1 MSRTIRSTDLFDLEF
16 VGSVSTH
23 GERIAYTITWPDEAT
38 DVNRST
44 IHLFEDGESRLL
56 LDGHRDV
63 SPTFSP
69 DGTRLAFL
77 RTFSKEERP
86 KAKPQ
91 PAILTIATGEVELIP
106 GYEEEAVEQVNWID
120 DDRLLIRA
128 SLRPEELRGLDD
140 DELKRRPLVTTTLDY
155 RFNGRGTTLNA
166 RRQVDVLTITDNS
179 INRLTTPGI
188 DHAAAAASP
197 DGTKVLV
204 VATSEENAD
213 ITGRSSVW
221 MLSVNGDAPV
231 LMTEQPGRWSGVGFT
246 ADGRPYAVGEIDPV
260 QPNLSRP
267 FLLTAGDVPQVM
279 GPHDVNCSA
288 AIGGGAAARVAP
300 GAIYMPGIRG
310 TTVSID
316 RYDDTTG
323 DIETVAAGPFVITS
337 FDLIDDGERII
348 AAVNTPTRPTEL
360 WEFANGE
367 SKILV
372 SLNHDLL
379 AELDLAVPEI
389 ITVAS
394 TDGAMVEALLVRPPA
409 SANAETP
416 GPGLIY
422 IHGGPMSAYTQ
433 SFFDEFQ
440 MAAADGYTVIAGN
453 PRGSDG
459 YGEEWV
465 SCIAG
470 DLGNKDWEDVQA
482 LTDHLA
488 SLETVDEDRLGI
500 GGGSYGG
507 FMTSWAIG
515 HTHRYKAAL
524 VERAVTNWE
533 TMAGTSDIGSWFMG
547 MLLFADWHTSLDRLR
562 ELSPMHHADNV
573 RTPTLVLH
581 SEEDWRCPI
590 EQAEQFFSV
599 LRRNR
604 VDVTFARFPGE
615 NHELSRAGSPKHR
628 VERLRL
634 VHDFYATHLLDR
646 SSQV

>member
-1 MSRTIRSTDLFDLEF
+1 MTRTLRATDLFDLQF
-16 VGSVSTH
+16 VGTISTSDS
-23 GERIAYTITWPDEAT
+23 RVAYTITWPDEQSDA
-38 DVNRST
+38 VRST
-44 IHLFEDGESRLL
+44 IHLLENGESRQLC
-56 LDGHRDV
+56 DGHRDLAP
-63 SPTFSP
+63 SFSP
-69 DGTRLAFL
+69 DGSRLAFL
-77 RTFSKEERP
+77 RSEP

-91 PAILTIATGEVELIP
+91 PAIITIATGEVEIVP
-106 GYEEEAVEQVNWID
+106 GYEEEAVHQIDWID
-120 DDRLLIRA
+120 DGRLLIRA
-128 SLRPEELRGLDD
+128 TLRPEGLQGLDD
-140 DELKRRPLVTTTLDY
+140 DEIKRRPVVTTRLDY
-155 RFNGRGTTLNA
+155 RFNGLGTTLNA
-166 RRQVDVLTITDNS
+166 RRQVDVVTLADHVIQ
-179 INRLTTPGI
+179 RLTTPGV
-188 DHAAAAASP
+188 DHSAAAVSPDGSRVLVAAAS
-197 DGTKVLV
+197 DDD
-204 VATSEENAD
+204 AD
-213 ITGRSSVW
+213 ITGRTSVW
-221 MLSVNGDAPV
+221 LLSTTGDEPT
-231 LMTEQPGRWSGVGFT
+231 LMTPQPGGWNGVGFT
-246 ADGRPYAVGEIDPV
+246 SDGRPYATGEIDPV

-267 FLLTAGDVPQVM
+267 FLLEPGDVPQVL
-279 GPHDVNCSA
+279 GPHDINCSA

-300 GAIYMPGIRG
+300 GSIYMPGIRG
-310 TTVSID
+310 TTVTVD

-323 DIETVAAGPFVITS
+323 EIETVAGGPFVITS
-337 FDLIDDGERII
+337 FDLADDGQRII

-360 WEFANGE
+360 WEFSGGT
-367 SKILV
+367 STVLV
-372 SLNHDLL
+372 SLNDDLL
-379 AELDLAVPEI
+379 AELDLAEPELISVP
-389 ITVAS
+389 S
-394 TDGAMVEALLVRPPA
+394 TNGAMVEALLVRPPA
-409 SANAETP
+409 SANADHP
-416 GPGLIY
+416 GPGLVY

-470 DLGNKDWEDVQA
+470 ALGTKDWEDVQA

-488 SLETVDEDRLGI
+488 ALDTVDGDLIGI

-515 HTHRYKAAL
+515 HTNRYKAAL

-547 MLLFADWHTSLDRLR
+547 MLLFADWHSDLAKLR
-562 ELSPMHHADNV
+562 ELSPMAHADNI

-590 EQAEQFFSV
+590 EQAEQLFSV
-599 LRRNR
+599 LRRNK

-634 VHDFYATHLLDR
+634 VHDFYARHLLDR
-646 SSQV
+646 DSQI